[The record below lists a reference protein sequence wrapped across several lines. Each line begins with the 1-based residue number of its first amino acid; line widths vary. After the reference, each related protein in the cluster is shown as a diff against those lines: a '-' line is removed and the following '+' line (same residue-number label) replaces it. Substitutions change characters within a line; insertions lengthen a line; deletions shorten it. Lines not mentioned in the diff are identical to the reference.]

1 MFKVEFFLNI
11 LFIGKFNH
19 FFSCTLDALGSD
31 AVEVSA
37 SGDRQLDLM
46 EDTEEVDFDL
56 EVFGASDFK
65 TPFTTKNIDP
75 MVEEIPY
82 AYFKASAFIKNEF
95 PEQETDHFLHIKRCN
110 AELIDDE
117 GKMLQTRRLLFK
129 GCKDNDVF
137 AERNVLRTYKSP
149 GQAARNAKKP
159 KRKRS

>member
-137 AERNVLRTYKSP
+137 AERNVLRMFNSPDLFRKLFKSTI
-149 GQAARNAKKP
+149 GY
-159 KRKRS
+159 